1 MQITD
6 ILDNVSKV
14 IVGKEEVTKK
24 VITSILAGGHILLE
38 DVPGMGKTMLAKTLA
53 KSIDCDFGRVQ
64 FTPDLLPSDITGIH
78 IYNQKSEDFV
88 LKKGPVFANII
99 LADEINRAT
108 PRTQSAL
115 LECMEEHQVTIDGDT
130 LQLDEPFIVIAT
142 ENPIETAGTYP
153 LPEAQLDR
161 FLMKLEMGYPDKEE
175 EITILNRFLKDNP
188 IDSSFAYRIHCKAC
202 RSYT

>member
-88 LKKGPVFANII
+88 LKKGPVFANTF
-99 LADEINRAT
+99 LLMKFNRAT
-108 PRTQSAL
+108 PRNTVS
-115 LECMEEHQVTIDGDT
+115 
-130 LQLDEPFIVIAT
+130 IA
-142 ENPIETAGTYP
+142 
-153 LPEAQLDR
+153 
-161 FLMKLEMGYPDKEE
+161 
-175 EITILNRFLKDNP
+175 
-188 IDSSFAYRIHCKAC
+188 
-202 RSYT
+202 

>member
-161 FLMKLEMGYPDKEE
+161 FLMKLEMGYPDKDC
-175 EITILNRFLKDNP
+175 LL
-188 IDSSFAYRIHCKAC
+188 
-202 RSYT
+202 YTSPSPRDA